1 VTDSHAVSSHGHAGA
16 NVNGYLII
24 FGALAIFTLLS
35 FLVNFA
41 VRSEHF
47 TATVGFI
54 LIMGVAVC
62 KAVLVAM
69 FFMHLKWDWGRLFF
83 MIIPVLILGTMM
95 IIVLLPDIVLSWLPS
110 VNPYDIKGSAGVL
123 P

>member
-1 VTDSHAVSSHGHAGA
+1 VTDSHTPSSHGHAGA
-16 NVNGYLII
+16 NVKAYLII
-24 FGALAIFTLLS
+24 FGALAVFTLLS

-41 VRSEHF
+41 VRSQHF
-47 TATVGFI
+47 TVAVGFI

-110 VNPYDIKGSAGVL
+110 VNPYDITGSAGV